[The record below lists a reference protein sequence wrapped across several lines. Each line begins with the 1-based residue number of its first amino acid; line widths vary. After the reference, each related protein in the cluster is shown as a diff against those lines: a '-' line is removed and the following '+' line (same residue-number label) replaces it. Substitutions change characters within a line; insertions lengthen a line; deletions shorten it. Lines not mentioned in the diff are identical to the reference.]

1 MKGIYEITDAADAA
15 GGWLIVAGSAFVRL
29 PHLPLMNVILLSQVA
44 NGVRLPFVLFFML
57 RLVNRRDLM
66 GAYTN
71 TRGANVIAWSTSVVM
86 VILTVALV
94 ATSLR

>member
-66 GAYTN
+66 GAYT
-71 TRGANVIAWSTSVVM
+71 TRAAPT
-86 VILTVALV
+86 
-94 ATSLR
+94 